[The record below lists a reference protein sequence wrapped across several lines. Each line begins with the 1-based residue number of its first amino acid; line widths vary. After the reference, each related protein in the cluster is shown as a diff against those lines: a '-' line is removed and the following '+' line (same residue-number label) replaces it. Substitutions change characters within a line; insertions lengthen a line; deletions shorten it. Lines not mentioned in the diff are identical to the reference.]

1 METEKED
8 NTESIKI
15 VPAISINFDRKND
28 LIKTLK
34 KIDKSVD
41 KSIEFLEQVMLN
53 SENELKVRVD
63 CAKTILD
70 KKIQISDS
78 INKDNLS
85 RLISQSR
92 LLMAERAVQQKRI
105 KDVGNEDDDEGYSTP
120 QYLPSVILN
129 NENIRSM

>member
-15 VPAISINFDRKND
+15 VAATSINFDRKND

-53 SENELKVRVD
+53 PDNELKVRVD

-78 INKDNLS
+78 INKDNLA

-92 LLMAERAVQQKRI
+92 LLTAERATQQKQIR
-105 KDVGNEDDDEGYSTP
+105 DVTEDDDNYHQPKYCPEI
-120 QYLPSVILN
+120 ILDASMV
-129 NENIRSM
+129 RSM